1 MVRVFSETLTLA
13 RVVYYAT
20 LKTFKILLIFGFY
33 IVVNGYWLKIRKK
46 TVREREQIKIQLLWK
61 QHKKVFSKF
70 LNS

>member
-13 RVVYYAT
+13 KVVYYAT

-33 IVVNGYWLKIRKK
+33 IVVNNYWLKIRKK
-46 TVREREQIKIQLLWK
+46 TVRERESIKIQLLWK
-61 QHKKVFSKF
+61 QYKKVFSKF